1 VAHFCWGLL
10 IVTAEK
16 GKVTEM
22 SYSDARSL
30 VTFLGFHIVAAGN
43 GLLCLMFDYDTK

>member
-1 VAHFCWGLL
+1 MHSALTGMQVLVIRTPVAHFCWGLL

-16 GKVTEM
+16 GKAIEI

-30 VTFLGFHIVAAGN
+30 VLFF
-43 GLLCLMFDYDTK
+43 